1 MKFVIFSLIDH
12 IYLLPLPPLKPIWV
26 CMIKWLGWDVE
37 SSGEKIKGI
46 LIGGNRDGAIRG
58 NVKKLQSKSMRDKD
72 RYYKVLWITVDAGH
86 RPFLQL

>member
-46 LIGGNRDGAIRG
+46 LIGGNRDGAI
-58 NVKKLQSKSMRDKD
+58 KETDKEMQSESMRDKD
-72 RYYKVLWITVDAGH
+72 NLIKISVK
-86 RPFLQL
+86 